1 MYCCLFAC
9 AFKTVF
15 KRSNHSTACP
25 HILPPEKRP
34 PEPPGPPPPP
44 PPPNLAEENVS
55 DAAQELNPAVTAA
68 LLHLLSQQ
76 EAGPQNHPKHEP
88 QPTRPS
94 SSDYARSQPSA
105 RTYSLDGPE
114 GGSFDVDERNSSQTL
129 TETSPQTLG
138 KSRTF
143 LGSASH
149 LGESS
154 NYQGA
159 GSVQF
164 PGDQDLRFTR
174 VPLGMHSAV
183 GQSFVKTEGSHN
195 TLAPPEAKVHNYGE
209 VGVANASSSDT
220 GTSHTWGNPV
230 QSTAYGKAFR
240 GPSRAPPRGGR
251 GRGVPY

>member
-1 MYCCLFAC
+1 M
-9 AFKTVF
+9 F

-34 PEPPGPPPPP
+34 PEPPGPPPLPP
-44 PPPNLAEENVS
+44 LPPPNLAEETISN
-55 DAAQELNPAVTAA
+55 AAQELNPAVTAA

-76 EAGPQNHPKHEP
+76 EAGTPSQPKHEP
-88 QPTRPS
+88 QAARPS
-94 SSDYARSQPSA
+94 SDYNRSQLSS
-105 RTYSLDGPE
+105 RTYGTDRSE
-114 GGSFDVDERNSSQTL
+114 SSNFDIDERNSSQTL
-129 TETSPQTLG
+129 AETSPQSLG

-143 LGSASH
+143 LGSTSH

-154 NYQGA
+154 SYQGA

-174 VPLGMHSAV
+174 VPLGIHSAV
-183 GQSFVKTEGSHN
+183 GQSFIKTEGSNN
-195 TLAPPEAKVHNYGE
+195 TLGHPEAKIHNYSE
-209 VGVANASSSDT
+209 VGVANASSSDA

-230 QSTAYGKAFR
+230 QSTAYGKSFR
-240 GPSRAPPRGGR
+240 GPSRVPPRGGR